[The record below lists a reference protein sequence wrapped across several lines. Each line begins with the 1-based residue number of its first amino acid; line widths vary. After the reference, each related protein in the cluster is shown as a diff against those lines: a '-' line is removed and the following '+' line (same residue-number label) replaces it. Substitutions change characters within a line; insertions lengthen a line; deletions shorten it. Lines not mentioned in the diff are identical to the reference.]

1 MQWGQLCKRLGGKR
15 ILTGGNRVWE
25 LSVERRGCREGQGGW
40 SVLVGTVAGGKVHF
54 LPDPPNTTYPST
66 VAVACLWQCLLCWPG
81 WLGL

>member
-1 MQWGQLCKRLGGKR
+1 MQWGQLCKCLGGKR

-54 LPDPPNTTYPST
+54 PPDPPNTTYLS
-66 VAVACLWQCLLCWPG
+66 QWPLRVYG
-81 WLGL
+81 SVSCVGLDG